1 MGAYECEWVNTMK
14 FISRIFLASS
24 TQNLPLATSFS
35 LLSPSSFLL
44 YYYIPSFFIL
54 SCKVNEAALLAVR
67 DHCDAVTNAHFEA
80 AIAKQ
85 MTYQCAA
92 PSGPSHFSS
101 SFNIED
107 MFFSHDNGL
116 GSVD

>member
-1 MGAYECEWVNTMK
+1 MLLCVACMGK
-14 FISRIFLASS
+14 FVPRIL
-24 TQNLPLATSFS
+24 LTSPTPTACLFA
-35 LLSPSSFLL
+35 SSFLL
-44 YYYIPSFFIL
+44 LSSFQLPFIL
-54 SCKVNEAALLAVR
+54 LSFSFLNLPLKVNEAALLAVR

-92 PSGPSHFSS
+92 PSCPSHFSS

-107 MFFSHDNGL
+107 MFYSHNNGL